1 MAHGCGFGAESRHAA
16 FAGVALA
23 RAGARRSSAW
33 GRVLRKSSVG
43 TFRPT
48 RGVSSPADPLVCS
61 SPHSSLGKRP
71 PPTPCNSA
79 AHCSEGSNS
88 LKLLSPCPQK
98 NNTKNLLPGHD
109 KPFALFLP
117 AALTLA
123 PRSSAE
129 VRGGTCGDFYARV
142 SRGNLDLLPRGSA
155 RRTGLLRGALAC
167 LVSGCRA
174 GGGRC
179 SPPPP
184 NPSPRV
190 CTRAGLC
197 LPGGEEQPP
206 APRAARQPRGT
217 GVRHGAR
224 DHHGLGSRRPGEPE
238 ALLSAGGGPA
248 GCPQCR
254 APRGGHGIRVR
265 SPRLLLRGVGV
276 KQKGWRSHEDAELVL
291 LPMATGILRA
301 GIYRLCKIWGRSS
314 WL

>member
-1 MAHGCGFGAESRHAA
+1 MPTKKQHKKSPARTRQ
-16 FAGVALA
+16 ALRPVPPC
-23 RAGARRSSAW
+23 RADSCSPQLGRGARWDLRRFLRPGFPWEPGPAAQGLSPTDGAAAW
-33 GRVLRKSSVG
+33 GTG
-43 TFRPT
+43 
-48 RGVSSPADPLVCS
+48 
-61 SPHSSLGKRP
+61 
-71 PPTPCNSA
+71 
-79 AHCSEGSNS
+79 
-88 LKLLSPCPQK
+88 
-98 NNTKNLLPGHD
+98 LPGEWV
-109 KPFALFLP
+109 P
-117 AALTLA
+117 
-123 PRSSAE
+123 
-129 VRGGTCGDFYARV
+129 
-142 SRGNLDLLPRGSA
+142 SRGWP
-155 RRTGLLRGALAC
+155 
-167 LVSGCRA
+167 VF
-174 GGGRC
+174 
-179 SPPPP
+179 PPPP

-265 SPRLLLRGVGV
+265 SPRLLLRGVGD